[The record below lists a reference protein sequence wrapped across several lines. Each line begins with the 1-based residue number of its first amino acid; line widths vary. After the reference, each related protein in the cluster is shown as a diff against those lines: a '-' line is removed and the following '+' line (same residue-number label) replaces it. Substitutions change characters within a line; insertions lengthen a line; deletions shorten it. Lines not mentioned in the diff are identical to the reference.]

1 MPEPA
6 GSSPA
11 VRADFTYLPEPA
23 RILSIQ
29 RGTMDAVIG
38 LELGDRRPLGHMP
51 GQFVQISR
59 FGYGEIPIS
68 VCSSPTRSPSRFE
81 LCVRPV
87 GNVSNALYGASEGGW
102 VGIRGPFGRGF
113 PVRTMKRRDV
123 LVVAGGIG
131 LAPLRSL
138 IQYLMDN
145 RKDYGR
151 VVVVYGAREP
161 SLILFREEVAAWEKD
176 PGLEC
181 YLTVDEAPAAWTGR
195 TGVVTR
201 PIKEEI
207 DLDPRSV
214 TAAVV
219 GPPVMFRFVAAELL
233 AKGVRK
239 RRIYVSLERRFEC
252 GIGKCGHC
260 QLNGVYVCQD
270 GPVFRYSDLEGLTE
284 AVEVRAPEG

>member
-1 MPEPA
+1 MAESVESRPVP
-6 GSSPA
+6 
-11 VRADFTYLPEPA
+11 RADFTYLPQPA
-23 RILSIQ
+23 RILSI
-29 RGTMDAVIG
+29 RRETMDAVIE
-38 LELGDRRPLGHMP
+38 LELGDGRPLGHMP
-51 GQFVQISR
+51 GQFVQVSR
-59 FGYGEIPIS
+59 FGYGEIPVS
-68 VCSSPTRSPSRFE
+68 VCSSPTRSAPRFQ

-87 GNVSNALYGASEGGW
+87 GHVSDALYKASTGDW

-123 LVVAGGIG
+123 LVAAGGIG

-138 IQYLMDN
+138 IHYLVDN
-145 RKDYGR
+145 RRDYGR
-151 VVVVYGAREP
+151 VIVAYGARNP
-161 SLILFREEVAAWEKD
+161 SLILFPEDVEAWDRDSGIEW
-176 PGLEC
+176 
-181 YLTVDEAPAAWTGR
+181 YLTVDEADDSWTGR
-195 TGVVTR
+195 TGVITK

-207 DLDPRSV
+207 HLDPLAT

-233 AKGVRK
+233 AKGVNK

-284 AVEVRAPEG
+284 AVEARAPEG